1 MADSLFRRP
10 TSLILARPDDVA
22 DYIRSNIGIEVGVIE
37 GAIEAGAADAAM
49 VTAHNAA
56 SSYGYRFWDGLV
68 ASLRD
73 QLVPRGWMSER
84 PGQLEVVRRADNRLQ
99 ITGSLGDDAVG
110 VESGDPNCRHD
121 KGESTDAAVR
131 VNQLTLAGASNGDPS
146 WQPMLTWWILYRFS
160 GVAER
165 RVTAE
170 LSLPRE
176 GSGGRITDW
185 AVRLL
190 LPTFDL
196 DGGEFDRVE
205 LPEAPAP
212 VDFTVRR
219 LSS

>member
-10 TSLILARPDDVA
+10 TTLIVTRPNEVA
-22 DYIRSNIGIEVGVIE
+22 GYVRSNIGIDVAVIE
-37 GAIEAGAADAAM
+37 AAIVAGAADAAM

-73 QLVPRGWMSER
+73 QLVPHGWRSER

-110 VESGDPNCRHD
+110 VESADPSCRHD

-131 VNQLTLAGASNGDPS
+131 VNQLTLAGSSNGHPG
-146 WQPMLTWWILYRFS
+146 WLPMLTWWILYRFS
-160 GVAER
+160 GPAER

-205 LPEAPAP
+205 LPGPPAP
-212 VDFTVRR
+212 VDFSVRR